1 MAQPTTHQASRAG
14 VDAFIK
20 ALSGYYRQMPSAQGP
35 GMRAPGVIMRTK
47 LPNQASGLV
56 KRPSARP
63 PAEHYAR
70 MLAAHVAKQPAPK
83 QELFKPKSQSIIH
96 PGKQLTL
103 RAVKAVHLHNPTIY
117 KVKA

>member
-1 MAQPTTHQASRAG
+1 ML
-14 VDAFIK
+14 K
-20 ALSGYYRQMPSAQGP
+20 LSPIITSKCRQRMVLGYAP
-35 GMRAPGVIMRTK
+35 PGVTLRGK
-47 LPNQASGLV
+47 LPNQMTTQV
-56 KRPSARP
+56 PRPSSSRP

-83 QELFKPKSQSIIH
+83 EELFKPRAEKVIN

-103 RAVKAVHLHNPTIY
+103 RAVKAVHLHNPTVY